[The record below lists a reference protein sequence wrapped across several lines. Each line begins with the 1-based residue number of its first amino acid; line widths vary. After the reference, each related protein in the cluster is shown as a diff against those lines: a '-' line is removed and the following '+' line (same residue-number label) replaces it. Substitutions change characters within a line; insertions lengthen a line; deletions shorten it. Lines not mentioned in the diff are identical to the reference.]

1 MIWFE
6 GSSFGDF
13 RNTDTWRPLPLRLNC
28 RYHQFYGCLDY
39 LDLNELFFVRKMNGM
54 ANGPKRAPI
63 KAQYHVFAPLL
74 SAIYQSKNAHAMHIM
89 EIIIA
94 PNINQISLY

>member
-1 MIWFE
+1 
-6 GSSFGDF
+6 
-13 RNTDTWRPLPLRLNC
+13 
-28 RYHQFYGCLDY
+28 
-39 LDLNELFFVRKMNGM
+39 M

-89 EIIIA
+89 EIITA
-94 PNINQISLY
+94 PNINQISLYRAPDSEFVTIVIHGDHSHLCTTADNINIAAF

>member
-1 MIWFE
+1 MPKTFD
-6 GSSFGDF
+6 GDHYHSGLIADTSIF
-13 RNTDTWRPLPLRLNC
+13 RL
-28 RYHQFYGCLDY
+28 LDY
-39 LDLNELFFVRKMNGM
+39 LDLDDLFFVRKMNGM

-89 EIIIA
+89 ESIIA
-94 PNINQISLY
+94 PNINQIPFY